1 MVLIL
6 STSAI
11 IGAKTSAV
19 PHFLTGLPF
28 WIVASGNIGA
38 WDSPGRFGW
47 EEGTWEVWLGSCL
60 VGGLE
65 QFLFS
70 HILGL
75 IIPID

>member
-11 IGAKTSAV
+11 IGAKISAV

-38 WDSPGRFGW
+38 AFASFRRRFVMQPLACSGRLCFGN
-47 EEGTWEVWLGSCL
+47 L
-60 VGGLE
+60 
-65 QFLFS
+65 
-70 HILGL
+70 
-75 IIPID
+75 